1 MKRLSLILLAILPLV
16 FIACGEDPN
25 DPTSPNNGKDG
36 ISVSGFAQKGQL
48 IKGSSVT
55 AFGLDENLKATGA
68 SFPTSITDDMG
79 SFALDAVGDV
89 QYIEF
94 KAEGYYFVE
103 NTGKMS
109 SGPIYL
115 SALAQ
120 KGEKDVN
127 INLLTT
133 LTVSRI
139 KFLVSTGM
147 EFAKAKQQ
155 AQQEIIRALDINNAE
170 VALVDFNDM
179 NIAHG
184 SEADAVLLATS
195 VLLQAGRSTGD
206 LLAFIAE
213 VSSGFEKTGMISE
226 DTRNAI
232 YAKSKDLPLNSIIDN
247 LIQFYESKGIQDFTI
262 PPFYKYISDSFP
274 ELIVYVP
281 QVVSGYLSDK
291 GKSDE
296 FKVLSFVDFTCE
308 ADVDWIEV
316 ETVTI
321 SGNYCLV
328 KYSIKPNPSYR
339 RTGHILFKDKEGK
352 VLKSL
357 EYKQE
362 TGLQFIHVE
371 KGYETKSSS
380 VLRSLDV
387 GEKISVNGKIYV
399 LPEDKTVEVE
409 SAESYRVGYP
419 ETVTGLE
426 DDPYFC
432 TVHFESET
440 TEFYYDYDSVWV
452 GDEQPTYSGL
462 PIPRYGA
469 LKPYNGIEIPKY
481 ATAYLKPCVACLQ
494 IKFSDCEV
502 VGSMVVEGGE
512 NAVLSG
518 DASYLYSETVANSDN
533 SYSRHDP
540 IVSNAGNKV
549 KVINSNQDNTMMMVL
564 MPQVLNYIKVSVY
577 DTNGGFLY
585 TREYDLESTG
595 HTMDLRIGGMYYIS
609 INKQ

>member
-1 MKRLSLILLAILPLV
+1 MKKLSIILLTILPLL
-16 FIACGEDPN
+16 FSSCGADPN
-25 DPTSPNNGKDG
+25 DLTNSVGGKDG

-55 AFGLDENLKATGA
+55 AFGLDEKLKATGA

-79 SFALDAVGDV
+79 SFALDAVGDI
-89 QYIEF
+89 QFIEF
-94 KAEGYYFVE
+94 KAEGYYFEE

-115 SALAQ
+115 SALAH
-120 KGEKDVN
+120 KDEKDVN

-155 AQQEIIRALDINNAE
+155 AQQEIIRALNINNSE

-206 LLAFIAE
+206 LLAVIAE
-213 VSSGFEKTGMISE
+213 ISTDFEKTGMISE
-226 DTRNAI
+226 DTRNSI
-232 YAKSKDLPLNSIIDN
+232 YANSKDLHLDSIIDN

-262 PPFYKYISDSFP
+262 PPFYKYINESFP
-274 ELIVYVP
+274 DLIVYVP
-281 QVVSGYLSDK
+281 QVVSGYLDED
-291 GKSDE
+291 GVNGE

-308 ADVDWIEV
+308 ADVDWIAV
-316 ETVTI
+316 ETTTI

-328 KYSIKPNPSYR
+328 KYSIKPNSSYR
-339 RTGHILFKDKEGK
+339 RTGHIVFKNKEGK

-357 EYKQE
+357 EYRQE

-371 KGYETKSSS
+371 KGYETKSTPI
-380 VLRSLDV
+380 LRSLDA
-387 GEKISVNGKIYV
+387 GEKISVNGKSYV

-409 SAESYRVGYP
+409 SAEAYRVGYP
-419 ETVTGLE
+419 ETITGLE

-432 TVHFESET
+432 TVHFDSET
-440 TEFYYDYDSVWV
+440 TEFYFDDYGNIGWIE
-452 GDEQPTYSGL
+452 GEQPEYSGL
-462 PIPRYGA
+462 PLPRYGA
-469 LKPYNGIEIPKY
+469 LKPYNGMEIPKY
-481 ATAYLKPCVACLQ
+481 ATAYLKVCVACLEVT
-494 IKFSDCEV
+494 FSDCDV
-502 VGSMVVEGGE
+502 VGYMIVEGSD
-512 NAVLSG
+512 NAVFAG
-518 DASYLYSETVANSDN
+518 DASYLYSEEVANSDN
-533 SYSRHDP
+533 TYTRHDP
-540 IVSNAGNKV
+540 IVTNASNRV
-549 KVINSNQDNTMMMVL
+549 KVINSNQDNRLMVIM
-564 MPQVLNYIKVSVY
+564 MPQVLNYLKISVY
-577 DTNGGFLY
+577 DTAGELLY
-585 TREYDLESTG
+585 TRELDSERTIDFRVGSLYSFA
-595 HTMDLRIGGMYYIS
+595 IS
-609 INKQ
+609 KQ